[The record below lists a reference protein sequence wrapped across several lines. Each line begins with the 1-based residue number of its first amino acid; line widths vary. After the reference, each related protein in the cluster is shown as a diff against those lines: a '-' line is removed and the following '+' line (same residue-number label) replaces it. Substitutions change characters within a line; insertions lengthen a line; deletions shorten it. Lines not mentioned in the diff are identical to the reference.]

1 MKLRKILE
9 EFRDGVKIKGQYYE
23 IFSNPSQKELKEIM
37 KSIEEEDDGVR
48 AIMTVDGTLYT
59 ATPAHQ
65 IIHDNLL
72 EILSAK
78 GIVKNIAN
86 WWRTKQSESYK
97 NFLCVISGNHNFNDW
112 FISESYF
119 IFEDSEMI
127 PNEYLEKY
135 SKLFSKQGKN
145 LITKE
150 W

>member
-9 EFRDGVKIKGQYYE
+9 EFRDGVKIKGKYYE

-37 KSIEEEDDGVR
+37 KSIGEEDDGVR

-59 ATPAHQ
+59 AAPAHE

-97 NFLCVISGNHNFNDW
+97 NFLCVISGSHNFNDW